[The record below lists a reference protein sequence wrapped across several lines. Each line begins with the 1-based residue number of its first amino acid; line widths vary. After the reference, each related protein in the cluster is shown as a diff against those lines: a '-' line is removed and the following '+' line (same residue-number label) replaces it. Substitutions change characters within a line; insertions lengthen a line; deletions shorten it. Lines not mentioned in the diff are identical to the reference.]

1 MRETLRNSR
10 KLHIWLLSVIV
21 FLAAYFLLRGSRPL
35 MNALA
40 DHVTTPFKHGMARL
54 CSLTDVSVA
63 EVLYITLGSLVIFST
78 ANAVRKIITGPRRG
92 ETAYRFVLA
101 LLCAGLTFYAGF
113 CLLWGINYH
122 TDSFQD
128 LSGIHARQGT
138 VEEVR
143 LLTERFAEEL
153 SEAADGVPRDSRGVF
168 TADRKAILEKGPG
181 IYRDSYDAFP
191 SLRMDDV
198 EPKAFSCS
206 RFMTAMDFTGFYFP
220 YTGEANLNV
229 DSPEVY
235 LPATVIHEMAHQR
248 QIASEQECNFVAI
261 ALCAMSD
268 DPLYRYSGLLMGY
281 VHLSNALYRSDP
293 DAWKEVRNTLPDG
306 VITDL
311 RYNSAYW
318 DAHHTKFTDASQ
330 KVYDSFIKGNGDPN
344 GVKSYGMVVD
354 MLLAYYG
361 AGGAGEGKLVDIK

>member
-1 MRETLRNSR
+1 MGAFLSRNR
-10 KLHIWLLSVIV
+10 KLHIWLLGVV
-21 FLAAYFLLRGSRPL
+21 LFLAAYFLLRGSRSL

-40 DHVTTPFKHGMARL
+40 DYVTTPFKQGMSRL
-54 CSLTDVSVA
+54 CSFTEVSVA
-63 EVLYITLGSLVIFST
+63 EVLYITLGSVAVFYG
-78 ANAVRKIITGPRRG
+78 ANAIRRLVKGPRRG
-92 ETAYRFVLA
+92 ETAYRFILT

-128 LSGIHARQGT
+128 RSGIHARKGT
-138 VEEVR
+138 VEEVTI
-143 LLTERFAEEL
+143 LTERFAAEL
-153 SEAADGVPRDSRGVF
+153 ADAADLVPRDSRGVF
-168 TADRKAILEKGPG
+168 SADRKTILEKGPA
-181 IYRDSYDAFP
+181 IYAASYDAFP
-191 SLRMDDV
+191 ALRMDDV
-198 EPKAFSCS
+198 EPKAFACS

-220 YTGEANLNV
+220 FTGEANLNM
-229 DSPEVY
+229 DSPEMY

-261 ALCAMSD
+261 ALCAMSE

-293 DAWKEVRNTLPDG
+293 DAWKAVRDTLPET
-306 VITDL
+306 VIADL
-311 RYNSAYW
+311 RANNEYW
-318 DAHHTKFTDASQ
+318 EAHHTKFTDASQ

-344 GVKSYGMVVD
+344 GVQSYGMVVD

-361 AGGAGEGKLVDIK
+361 AGGAGVDSLVIIK